1 MSLRV
6 RLALAIAII
15 SALVAGGI
23 SVAVYQRSTTDR
35 VDRARETA
43 ARQARTAAS
52 IVRLRLPGGATV
64 TPSGSYVVTQD
75 GSVGDA
81 SIGLGLPALL
91 QARVENA
98 PDRVFTEPVLEGAD
112 PAVYAGTQLSGVASV
127 YVRQSFV
134 ADQEELN
141 ALRDALIRLTAA
153 ASVIGAI
160 LGTLVASALSRR
172 LRRSRLSYR

>member
-64 TPSGSYVVTQD
+64 TPSGSYVVTED
-75 GSVGDA
+75 GAVGDA
-81 SIGLGLPALL
+81 SIGLGLPTLL
-91 QARVENA
+91 QARVDNT
-98 PDRVFTEPVLEGAD
+98 PDRVFTEPV
-112 PAVYAGTQLSGVASV
+112 
-127 YVRQSFV
+127 
-134 ADQEELN
+134 
-141 ALRDALIRLTAA
+141 
-153 ASVIGAI
+153 
-160 LGTLVASALSRR
+160 
-172 LRRSRLSYR
+172 